1 MNMPAASTAFETFM
15 PVQPGFAK
23 HFSDYTEHCDILP
36 DTPLPVLFYQFSV
49 PCGHSGRCPVLPGGH
64 VDMLFPVGGP
74 HTDSLLLGSVLC
86 RREVPFRP
94 GTLYFG
100 VRLLPVPL
108 APAFKI
114 PLKELADRSTPL
126 DLALSIPAAAIQQ
139 IQQEEASFHRR
150 ISSFHSGL
158 RKLLHSGPCTAA
170 SVPSHFYQA
179 IRLIFQSCGNISITE
194 LSTAM
199 DCSTR
204 SFRSLFEAYIGLSP
218 KLFCQ
223 IIRYQSAV
231 GRLLH
236 PSRAAFNDIIS
247 EYGYYDQAHF
257 IHEFKKFSSE
267 CPTRWMVQLLR
278 KS

>member
-1 MNMPAASTAFETFM
+1 
-15 PVQPGFAK
+15 
-23 HFSDYTEHCDILP
+23 
-36 DTPLPVLFYQFSV
+36 
-49 PCGHSGRCPVLPGGH
+49 
-64 VDMLFPVGGP
+64 
-74 HTDSLLLGSVLC
+74 
-86 RREVPFRP
+86 
-94 GTLYFG
+94 
-100 VRLLPVPL
+100 
-108 APAFKI
+108 
-114 PLKELADRSTPL
+114 
-126 DLALSIPAAAIQQ
+126 
-139 IQQEEASFHRR
+139 
-150 ISSFHSGL
+150 
-158 RKLLHSGPCTAA
+158 
-170 SVPSHFYQA
+170 
-179 IRLIFQSCGNISITE
+179 
-194 LSTAM
+194 M

-204 SFRSLFEAYIGLSP
+204 SFRSLFESYIGLSP

>member
-23 HFSDYTEHCDILP
+23 HFTDYTEHCDLLP

-64 VDMLFPVGGP
+64 VDMLFPVGGSP
-74 HTDSLLLGSVLC
+74 ADSLLLGSVLC

-100 VRLLPVPL
+100 VRLLSVPL

-126 DLALSIPAAAIQQ
+126 DRAISIPAAAMQQ
-139 IQQEEASFHRR
+139 IQQE
-150 ISSFHSGL
+150 
-158 RKLLHSGPCTAA
+158 LHSGPCTAA

-179 IRLIFQSCGNISITE
+179 IRLIYQSCGNISITE

-204 SFRSLFEAYIGLSP
+204 SFRSLFESYIGLSP

-267 CPTRWMVQLLR
+267 CPTGWMVQLLR

>member
-1 MNMPAASTAFETFM
+1 MNILAASTAFEMFL

-23 HFSDYTEHCDILP
+23 HFTDYTEHRDVSP

-49 PCGHSGRCPVLPGGH
+49 PSGHSGRCPVLPGGH
-64 VDMLFPVGGP
+64 VDFLFPAGGSP
-74 HTDSLLLGSVLC
+74 SDSFILGSVLC

-100 VRLLPVPL
+100 VRLLPVSL
-108 APAFKI
+108 APTLNI
-114 PLKELADRSTPL
+114 PLKELPDRSTPL
-126 DLALSIPAAAIQQ
+126 TRALSIPPCWAQQ
-139 IQQEEASFHRR
+139 IQAEGASFHRR
-150 ISSFHSGL
+150 ISAFHSGL
-158 RKLLHSGPCTAA
+158 RQLLHSAARSAA
-170 SVPSHFYQA
+170 SAPQNFYRA
-179 IRLIFQSCGNISITE
+179 IRLIFHSHGNISIAE
-194 LSTAM
+194 LSAAM
-199 DCSTR
+199 SCSTR
-204 SFRSLFEAYIGLSP
+204 SFRSLFETYIGLSP

-236 PSRAAFNDIIS
+236 PSRTAFNDIIS

-257 IHEFKKFSSE
+257 IHEFKKFSCE